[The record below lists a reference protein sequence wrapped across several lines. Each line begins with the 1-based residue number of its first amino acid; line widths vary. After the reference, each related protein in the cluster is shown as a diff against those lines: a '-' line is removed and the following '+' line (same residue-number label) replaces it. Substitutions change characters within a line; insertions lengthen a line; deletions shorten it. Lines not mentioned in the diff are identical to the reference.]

1 MAIEPL
7 IVIQAV
13 VIGLLLG
20 GVYGSLSMGL
30 SVIFGV
36 LKIINFAQA
45 DFMTLGMYFGLSL
58 SLAFA
63 FDPVISFFVAIP
75 LFLVL
80 GIVIERVAVVHVI
93 DKPDTS
99 QLLMTLGLSIILQN
113 VVLTVWGPNFIIQQ
127 THYSAEV
134 LQLGPFFLSV
144 AQAIAFGLSVLVGVT
159 LTLVIYRTDFG
170 RVVRA
175 TVNDR
180 DAALLV
186 GINVRRVYVVMFGV
200 GIALAGAAGVLLAMY
215 YPMYPTVGNSFVLVM
230 FLSVMLG
237 GLGNILGSLVAGMA
251 IGIVQSVFSLL
262 LPNQLTLLPVYILF
276 LVALIAPTQRRHHR
290 R

>member
-1 MAIEPL
+1 MPIEPL

-80 GIVIERVAVVHVI
+80 GIVIERIAVVHVI

-113 VVLTVWGPNFIIQQ
+113 VVLTIWGPNFVTQQ
-127 THYSAEV
+127 THYRAEV

-186 GINVRRVYVVMFGV
+186 GINVRRVYVIMFGV

-215 YPMYPTVGNSFVLVM
+215 YPMYPTVGNAFILVM

-237 GLGNILGSLVAGMA
+237 GLGNILGSLLAGMA

-276 LVALIAPTQRRHHR
+276 LVALIVPTPRRHHR